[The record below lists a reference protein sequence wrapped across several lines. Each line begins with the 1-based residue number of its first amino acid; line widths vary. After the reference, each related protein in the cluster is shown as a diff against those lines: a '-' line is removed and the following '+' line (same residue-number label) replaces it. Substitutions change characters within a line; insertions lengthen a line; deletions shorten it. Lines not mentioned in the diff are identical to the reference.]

1 MASATRQ
8 ANFTLPGDL
17 LDELKRTVPKGEQS
31 KVVGDALRH
40 ELKRIRFK
48 KALQSS
54 FGTWKKRA
62 HPELTKGTRRFV
74 RSLRKSTRLTRVG
87 IR

>member
-1 MASATRQ
+1 MASTTRQ
-8 ANFTLPGDL
+8 ANFTLPEDL

-54 FGTWKKRA
+54 FGAWKKGA
-62 HPELTKGTRRFV
+62 HPELAKGTRRFV
-74 RSLRKSTRLTRVG
+74 RSIRKSSRLTRLG

>member
-1 MASATRQ
+1 MASVTRQ
-8 ANFTLPGDL
+8 ANFTLPEDL

-48 KALQSS
+48 KALQVS
-54 FGTWKKRA
+54 FGAWKKGA
-62 HPELTKGTRRFV
+62 HPELARGSRRFV
-74 RSLRKSTRLTRVG
+74 RSLRKSTRLTRLG

>member
-1 MASATRQ
+1 MASGTRE
-8 ANFTLPGDL
+8 ANFTLPEDL
-17 LDELKRTVPKGEQS
+17 LNELKRTVPKGEQS

-54 FGTWKKRA
+54 FGAWKKGA
-62 HPELTKGTRRFV
+62 HPELAQGTRRFV
-74 RSLRKSTRLTRVG
+74 RSIRKSSRLTRLG

>member
-1 MASATRQ
+1 MANTTRR
-8 ANFTLPGDL
+8 ANVTLPEDL
-17 LDELKRTVPKGEQS
+17 LVELRRTVPKGEQS

-54 FGTWKKRA
+54 FGAWKARA
-62 HPELTKGTRRFV
+62 HPELTRGPRRFV
-74 RSLRKSTRLTRVG
+74 RSLRKSSRSTG
-87 IR
+87 

>member
-1 MASATRQ
+1 MASTTRQ
-8 ANFTLPGDL
+8 ANFTLPEDL
-17 LDELKRTVPKGEQS
+17 LEELKRTVPKGEQS

-54 FGTWKKRA
+54 FGAWKKGV
-62 HPELTKGTRRFV
+62 HPELAKGTPRFV
-74 RSLRKSTRLTRVG
+74 RSLRKSTRLRRLG
-87 IR
+87 IQ

>member
-8 ANFTLPGDL
+8 ANFTLPEDQL
-17 LDELKRTVPKGEQS
+17 NELKRTVPKGEQS

-54 FGTWKKRA
+54 FGAWKKGA
-62 HPELTKGTRRFV
+62 HPELAQGTRRFV
-74 RSLRKSTRLTRVG
+74 RSIRKSSRLTRLG